1 MQRRSLRVILAI
13 IGLLTFASAYGP
25 NVESLTGA
33 QLSASPLDLVNAVNN
48 LRAGYGLPAYSIN
61 PILMAVAQNQADYMA
76 ATGKVSHT
84 GAGGSS
90 VTDRLLVAGY
100 PLAGQLSLGG
110 FRSENITSGSESVS
124 AQAVVDQW
132 ASNSLHLTTMI
143 SPDLTEIG
151 AGVSINAGRG
161 YFVIDC
167 ARPTNSDMPQDV
179 GTPGAEGSPIPTAA
193 LAGSVVIPVTV
204 STPDANGELIHEVE
218 AGQTLWQIAISY
230 NTKVDEIKRLNN
242 LVDNNIYPGMKLL
255 IQMNVNVSPAPSNP
269 IIVLLTASPTATS
282 LAPLIAPTFTPTR
295 VNQPLPG
302 AFNNRIAS
310 VIAILVVAFVG
321 GGIFVWLGRLQ
332 K

>member
-13 IGLLTFASAYGP
+13 IGLLTFASAHGA
-25 NVESLTGA
+25 NAESLTRA

-48 LRAGYGLPAYSIN
+48 LRAAYGLPPYSIN

-76 ATGKVSHT
+76 STGNVSHT

-90 VTDRLLVAGY
+90 VTVRLLAAGY

-132 ASNSLHLTTMI
+132 ATDSLHLTTMI
-143 SPDLTEIG
+143 SADLTEIG
-151 AGVSINAGRG
+151 AGVSIHAGRA

-167 ARPTNSDMPQDV
+167 ARPTNSDVPQDV

-193 LAGSVVIPVTV
+193 LVGSVVIPVTV
-204 STPDANGELIHEVE
+204 STPDANGELIHEVQ

-230 NTKVDEIKRLNN
+230 NTKIDEIKRLNN
-242 LVDNNIYPGMKLL
+242 LVDDNIYPGMKLR
-255 IQMNVNVSPAPSNP
+255 IQMNVSVSPGPSDP
-269 IIVLLTASPTATS
+269 IIALSSPTATS
-282 LAPLIAPTFTPTR
+282 LSALIAPTFTPTR

-302 AFNNRIAS
+302 ASSNRIAS